1 MSSMEED
8 FMEMNSDGYEEQY
21 VQCSPKLPRTNNGE
35 QYVQCSPKLPR
46 TNNGDKICDT
56 CHKADVCKYKEVLN
70 KAIIDIAGI
79 ADRVN
84 VFIDTDI
91 RCKKW
96 SGKVSEL
103 NKNDDEIN
111 YRLCPVVKDDIY
123 PRCMF
128 LRDRKYCSN
137 QNVCNCK

>member
-21 VQCSPKLPRTNNGE
+21 VQCSPKLPRTNNG
-35 QYVQCSPKLPR
+35 
-46 TNNGDKICDT
+46 DKICDT
-56 CHKADVCKYKEVLN
+56 CNKADVCKYKEVLN

-96 SGKVSEL
+96 SG
-103 NKNDDEIN
+103 
-111 YRLCPVVKDDIY
+111 
-123 PRCMF
+123 
-128 LRDRKYCSN
+128 
-137 QNVCNCK
+137 